1 MVESDKDRGS
11 TPLTST
17 IFKSLKINVLR
28 LFLHIFLG
36 FSGFLLS
43 AFWASNSFRRR
54 LPKLRRGR
62 P

>member
-28 LFLHIFLG
+28 LFLHIF
-36 FSGFLLS
+36 S
-43 AFWASNSFRRR
+43 RV
-54 LPKLRRGR
+54 
-62 P
+62 